1 MKEVEVRF
9 RENFP
14 AGRDSGSGM
23 CFFEGQKKLI
33 SLYGGYLDAECLRP
47 WREDTLVG
55 IGSGTKGVV
64 VACALHAMQEAGAD
78 LDSIIADYW
87 PEFAQGGKR
96 AMTLGQLLSH
106 RSGLCA
112 ANDSK
117 LQMLDKEGIVRSI
130 EKQHPL
136 LPSNTG
142 TAYSPHLFA
151 SIWPLVRLG
160 PDWYLLQ
167 R

>member
-23 CFFEGQKKLI
+23 CFFEGEKKLI

-78 LDSIIADYW
+78 LDSIIADFW

-96 AMTLGQLLSH
+96 AMTHAFGGVPYGLSCDWD
-106 RSGLCA
+106 LI
-112 ANDSK
+112 
-117 LQMLDKEGIVRSI
+117 GIYYSDNST
-130 EKQHPL
+130 HPCTFNFVMVEAEL
-136 LPSNTG
+136 S
-142 TAYSPHLFA
+142 
-151 SIWPLVRLG
+151 
-160 PDWYLLQ
+160 
-167 R
+167 